1 VRIDGHDAEAISDA
15 IAKARADS
23 SKPWLIAC
31 KTTIGYGAPTKAGTA
46 ATHGEPLG
54 EDEIQGARAKLG
66 WPYPP
71 FEVPAPILGAW
82 RAVGRR
88 GAKERAAWTARAAKG
103 ETAAALSKPAGE
115 ARLPAVAE
123 AVRAAKSAF
132 AADETKRA
140 TRVWSQKTLE
150 HLIPVLPELIGGSA
164 DLTGSNGTRTK
175 LHTPV
180 GKDSFAGNYIHYG
193 VREHGMAAAMN
204 GIALTGGLIPYGG
217 TFLVF
222 TDYARAAIRLSALM
236 RQRVI
241 YVMTHD
247 SIGLG
252 EDGPTHQPIEH
263 LAALR
268 AVPHLLVLR
277 PADGVET
284 AECWEIA
291 LAHTQ
296 NPSILALSRQGVANV
311 RSAPSKENLS
321 AKGAYVLREPEGGRD
336 VTLIATGA
344 ELGIAVD
351 AADKLAKQGVRAAVV
366 SMPSMELFRAQ
377 DPVYRAQVL
386 GSAPRIA
393 IEAGVAQCWHEWL
406 GDRGAFVGLSDFG
419 ASAPAPKLF
428 EHFGL
433 TAETVVKTAR
443 RLLEK

>member
-1 VRIDGHDAEAISDA
+1 
-15 IAKARADS
+15 
-23 SKPWLIAC
+23 
-31 KTTIGYGAPTKAGTA
+31 
-46 ATHGEPLG
+46 
-54 EDEIQGARAKLG
+54 
-66 WPYPP
+66 
-71 FEVPAPILGAW
+71 
-82 RAVGRR
+82 
-88 GAKERAAWTARAAKG
+88 
-103 ETAAALSKPAGE
+103 
-115 ARLPAVAE
+115 
-123 AVRAAKSAF
+123 
-132 AADETKRA
+132 
-140 TRVWSQKTLE
+140 
-150 HLIPVLPELIGGSA
+150 
-164 DLTGSNGTRTK
+164 
-175 LHTPV
+175 
-180 GKDSFAGNYIHYG
+180 
-193 VREHGMAAAMN
+193 
-204 GIALTGGLIPYGG
+204 
-217 TFLVF
+217 
-222 TDYARAAIRLSALM
+222 M

-277 PADGVET
+277 PACGIET

-291 LAHTQ
+291 LAHAD

-344 ELGIAVD
+344 EMGIAVD
-351 AADKLAKQGVRAAVV
+351 AADALAKEGVRAAVV

-377 DPVYRAQVL
+377 DAAYRAQVL

-393 IEAGVAQCWHEWL
+393 IEAGVAQCWYEWL
-406 GDRGAFVGLSDFG
+406 GDDGVFVGLSDFG

-433 TAETVVKTAR
+433 TPEKVVKTAH
-443 RLLEK
+443 RLLKK